1 MMRSILSALII
12 YFSLV
17 GILYACGY
25 VFDITWLQWQKTVY
39 DQAGGVK
46 TVTGSV
52 IPFFL
57 CAPVYYFFSG
67 KGSGSESALK

>member
-1 MMRSILSALII
+1 MMRSIPSALII

-57 CAPVYYFFSG
+57 CVPVLYVFS
-67 KGSGSESALK
+67 KKESGQP